1 MKYRPGIKKYNNM
14 RLLSFLSLVLLNIVC
29 SAQTFV
35 AEAELSTVG
44 NDGFYNIQLTPEE
57 SMYLNR
63 AFTNIRI
70 YDDKNK
76 EVPYLLRADAPHK
89 LTEVFREYNIIDKSQ
104 TKNCCTSVIL
114 SNTDQRL
121 LNNIHLV
128 VRNADV
134 TKEATLLGSDDKV
147 NWFAL
152 KEYFILTP
160 AKNTEGTFDIKIVDF
175 PLSNYEYYS
184 LRINDS
190 TSAPLNILRAGYF
203 EVEKEDGRYTEV
215 TAAKQSKADSVKEK
229 KTYLRIHFNGPQT
242 VDKFELT
249 MKGAPFFQRR
259 AMLYIPKTRSLK
271 GGKTEIYNDPVQEI
285 EITSKRPTSIELAA
299 LKVKELLII
308 IDNQDNPSLDVDA
321 FKAYQLNRYLT
332 AWLSG
337 GTKYSVKV
345 GPQDLGAPVYDISF
359 FKDSIPSNAEVLQI
373 GVLNFNATEQTSP
386 EATVFTTK
394 AFIWVAVILVI
405 VILGFMSV
413 RLLNEARSDNT
424 P

>member
-1 MKYRPGIKKYNNM
+1 M
-14 RLLSFLSLVLLNIVC
+14 RRLTFLSLALLNFVC
-29 SAQTFV
+29 SAQPFV
-35 AEAELSTVG
+35 AETELAPVV

-57 SMYLNR
+57 SKYLNHR
-63 AFTNIRI
+63 FTNIRI
-70 YDDKNK
+70 FDDGNK
-76 EVPYLLRADAPHK
+76 EVPYLLRVDAPHD
-89 LTEVFREYNIIDKSQ
+89 LTEVFREYKIIEKSQ

-114 SNTDQRL
+114 SNPDQRL

-134 TKEATLLGSDDKV
+134 TKEATLLGSDDRV

-152 KEYFILTP
+152 KEYFILAP
-160 AKNTEGTFDIKIVDF
+160 AKNTQGTFDIKIVDF

-190 TSAPLNILRAGYF
+190 TSAPLNILTAGYF
-203 EVEKEDGRYTEV
+203 EVEKENGRYTEI
-215 TAAKQSKADSVKEK
+215 TIAKQVKADSAKEK
-229 KTYLRIHFNGPQT
+229 KTYLRIHFNGSQT

-259 AMLYIPKTRSLK
+259 AMLYIPKTRNLK
-271 GGKTEIYNDPVQEI
+271 GGKTETYNDPVREI
-285 EITSKRPTSIELAA
+285 EITSKRPTSLELPA
-299 LKVKELLII
+299 LKVNELLII
-308 IDNQDNPSLDVDA
+308 INNEDNPALELDE

-332 AWLSG
+332 AWLSS
-337 GTKYSVKV
+337 GTQYSVKV
-345 GPQDLGAPVYDISF
+345 GPQNLDAPVYDISF
-359 FKDSIPSNAEVLQI
+359 FKDSIPNNAEVLQM
-373 GVLNFNATEQTSP
+373 GVLNFNTSEQTSP

-413 RLLNEARSDNT
+413 RLLNEAKGNEQG
-424 P
+424 

>member
-1 MKYRPGIKKYNNM
+1 MKLF
-14 RLLSFLSLVLLNIVC
+14 LLSVMIVVSRIC
-29 SAQTFV
+29 MGQTYV
-35 AEAELSTVG
+35 AEAELPPV
-44 NDGFYNIQLTPEE
+44 DKEGFYNILLTPAR
-57 SMYLNR
+57 SQYLNSS
-63 AFTNIRI
+63 FTNIRI
-70 YDDKNK
+70 LDENNE
-76 EVPYLLRADAPHK
+76 EVPYLLRADVPHTVTK
-89 LTEVFREYNIIDKSQ
+89 VFREYSKIEKKQ
-104 TKNCCTSVIL
+104 TKNCCTTIVL
-114 SNTDQRL
+114 HNPDQRSS
-121 LNNIHLV
+121 NNVYLV
-128 VRNADV
+128 VKNADV

-152 KEYFILTP
+152 NQHLILTP
-160 AKNTEGTFDIKIVDF
+160 ASSREGTSEIKIVNF
-175 PLSNYEYYS
+175 PLSNYQYYS
-184 LRINDS
+184 LQINDS
-190 TSAPLNILRAGYF
+190 TSAPLNILTAGYF
-203 EVEKEDGRYTEV
+203 EVEEQNGKYTEV

-271 GGKTEIYNDPVQEI
+271 GGKTETYNDPVQEI
-285 EITSKRPTSIELAA
+285 EVTSKRPTSIELAA

-308 IDNQDNPSLDVDA
+308 IDNQDNPALEVDA

-359 FKDSIPSNAEVLQI
+359 FKDGIPGNAEVLQM
-373 GVLNFNATEQTSP
+373 GVLNFNTTEPISP

-413 RLLNEARSDNT
+413 RLLNEARSDKT